1 MKDTQTKNRFIELR
15 SQGISYEKIAT
26 ELKVSKQT
34 LINWSKELQLEILN
48 LRAIQ
53 LEALQEKYFLTKEK
67 KIEFIGNIMNTLK
80 AEADKRDLTKL
91 SDRELF
97 ELILKFSEK
106 LDKEAI
112 PINFRKEVTTNLLDL
127 DFSTST
133 STQEWKG

>member
-91 SDRELF
+91 SDRELL

-106 LDKEAI
+106 LDKEI
-112 PINFRKEVTTNLLDL
+112 VPVTFRAEEQRSML
-127 DFSTST
+127 DFDTTVTDRKSWSV
-133 STQEWKG
+133 

>member
-15 SQGISYEKIAT
+15 SQGFSYEKIAT

-67 KIEFIGNIMNTLK
+67 KIEFIGNILNALK

-91 SDRELF
+91 SDRELL

-106 LDKEAI
+106 LDKEI
-112 PINFRKEVTTNLLDL
+112 VPVTFRTEEQRSLLDFDTTVTDRKEWTA
-127 DFSTST
+127 
-133 STQEWKG
+133 